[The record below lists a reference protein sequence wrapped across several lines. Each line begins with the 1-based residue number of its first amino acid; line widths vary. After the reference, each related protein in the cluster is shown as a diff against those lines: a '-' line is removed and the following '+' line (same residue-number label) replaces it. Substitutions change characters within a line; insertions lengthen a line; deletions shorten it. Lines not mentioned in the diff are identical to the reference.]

1 MTHQQPS
8 RRCSHLVPPKL
19 LRRGRSC
26 PSEASQEARPLPTR
40 PPAGLVRKLRL
51 RPWSVRIR
59 EGEEAQLRWGLT
71 GPPASPPQPP
81 HGPGRR
87 QASRVPGTLYRHA
100 PRTPEVSAAAARCPQ
115 TMLLPG
121 TALPSEGWGRGA
133 GRAACTRG
141 HTPTPRKAH
150 PRTRHRTSYARADV
164 TARGA
169 STGPSDKGLT
179 VPTAE
184 PRPDTHQLCRNPAL
198 STARADRGAAVP
210 RRPGRHRSERTAA
223 GRPEP
228 CAPRAEVSVRPGRP
242 AGYAQRKALAG
253 PRALPGSPTQHPCK
267 RRTRLV

>member
-87 QASRVPGTLYRHA
+87 QASRVPGIRFTATLLGHLKLAQLQPVAHRQCCCL
-100 PRTPEVSAAAARCPQ
+100 ARLSLQ
-115 TMLLPG
+115 
-121 TALPSEGWGRGA
+121 RDGA
-133 GRAACTRG
+133 EGRAGLPAPEDTRLLLEKHTHAHATGHPTLKPTSRPEEPARVLVTRG
-141 HTPTPRKAH
+141 
-150 PRTRHRTSYARADV
+150 
-164 TARGA
+164 
-169 STGPSDKGLT
+169 
-179 VPTAE
+179 
-184 PRPDTHQLCRNPAL
+184 
-198 STARADRGAAVP
+198 
-210 RRPGRHRSERTAA
+210 
-223 GRPEP
+223 
-228 CAPRAEVSVRPGRP
+228 
-242 AGYAQRKALAG
+242 
-253 PRALPGSPTQHPCK
+253 
-267 RRTRLV
+267 